1 MRELMRMH
9 HVRLMCMHKELL
21 PDWKKV
27 FSNYDVMAEGKDPLG
42 PIYAQMIDSV
52 LADQTI
58 DHDGLV
64 QVCDD
69 AVKAESEGNWLKF
82 ESTDPN
88 YLEVQYAASFEMSL
102 KELDGWLMEHLVK
115 KLLTRP

>member
-1 MRELMRMH
+1 MMNSSPLIPQQADIRPLYL
-9 HVRLMCMHKELL
+9 V
-21 PDWKKV
+21 PAQTV

>member
-1 MRELMRMH
+1 MRQLMRMH

-21 PDWKKV
+21 PDWKKA
-27 FSNYDVMAEGKDPLG
+27 FSTFDVMAEGKDPLG

-52 LADQTI
+52 LADQPI
-58 DHDGLV
+58 DHDALV

-69 AVKAESEGNWLKF
+69 GVKVESEENWLKF

-88 YLEVQYAASFEMSL
+88 FLEV
-102 KELDGWLMEHLVK
+102 
-115 KLLTRP
+115 

>member
-1 MRELMRMH
+1 MRMQ
-9 HVRLMCMHKELL
+9 HVRLICMHKEQL

-52 LADQTI
+52 LVDQPI
-58 DHDGLV
+58 DHDALV

-69 AVKAESEGNWLKF
+69 SVKVES
-82 ESTDPN
+82 
-88 YLEVQYAASFEMSL
+88 
-102 KELDGWLMEHLVK
+102 
-115 KLLTRP
+115 